1 MLCMGRCWACD
12 GELDPA
18 WKFCIN
24 CGIPIERD
32 EAIPAAIRLEEA
44 PPMKSST
51 LRTFGWIMVGIG
63 ALLVTG
69 GVLAV
74 MYLDF

>member
-18 WKFCIN
+18 WKFCVH

-32 EAIPAAIRLEEA
+32 EVPSAIRVL
-44 PPMKSST
+44 
-51 LRTFGWIMVGIG
+51 LIG
-63 ALLVTG
+63 G
-69 GVLAV
+69 GVLALL
-74 MYLDF
+74 YFA